1 MSVSIQPQ
9 AQDVAV
15 LLFLLP
21 DQPERSRTMQDKF
34 LRSGEFWA
42 TWLPNLR
49 PWTEPLAVT
58 RTETPDGKAALA
70 LLLKTSPIDTLF
82 YEVGHAMA
90 EDLECPAY
98 TFLYTSLDEE
108 MRNEVMQSPR
118 PW

>member
-1 MSVSIQPQ
+1 MSVSMLPQ

-21 DQPERSRTMQDKF
+21 EEPEKLRVVQDKF
-34 LRSGEFWA
+34 LCNREFWSV
-42 TWLPNLR
+42 WLSNLR
-49 PWTEPLAVT
+49 PWTEPLGIS

-70 LLLKTSPIDTLF
+70 LLLKNSPIDTLF

-90 EDLECPAY
+90 EELECPAY
-98 TFLYTSLDEE
+98 TFLYTSLDADMREE
-108 MRNEVMQSPR
+108 LMAAPK